1 MTRVLVVGANGLLG
15 HSVVRA
21 LSPHLDVWA
30 LTRRPTATSHL
41 LTRWIDHSRWIG
53 GMDAD
58 HEQHLAAAFATSRAD
73 VVVNCAGVIKQRDG
87 GSTDMWRVNACLPHI
102 LTRLT
107 NDRGAR
113 LVHVSTDCVFSGRR
127 GAYCELDD
135 LDADDVYGRSKAL
148 GEPVGEH
155 VLTLRSSHIGIEL
168 APGPSLVEWLI
179 SQRGRRID
187 GYRGVRY
194 SGLAVTSTAR
204 LIRTIVE
211 DHRRLTGT
219 FHVAATPITKD
230 ALLRKLSAALEL
242 DVDVVSV
249 DTPTIDRSL
258 DGRTFAAR
266 TGLAVPDWDE
276 MLAEIAA
283 IMCVYGHRSELTR
296 GR

>member
-15 HSVVRA
+15 HTLIREFGVEA
-21 LSPHLDVWA
+21 EVWG
-30 LTRRPTATSHL
+30 LTRMMPSTSHPL
-41 LTRWIDHSRWIG
+41 SRWIDHSRWIG

-58 HEQHLAAAFATSRAD
+58 HEEHLATALATSRAE

-87 GSTDMWRVNACLPHI
+87 GSTEMWRVNARLPHI
-102 LTRLT
+102 LARLT

-148 GEPVGEH
+148 GEPTGEH

-168 APGPSLVEWLI
+168 VPGPSLVEWLI

-194 SGLAVTSTAR
+194 SGLAVTTTAR

-258 DGRTFAAR
+258 DGRAFSAR

-276 MLAEIAA
+276 MIAEIAA
-283 IMCVYGHRSELTR
+283 SVRAYGHRSELTR
-296 GR
+296 RR